1 MPKSLYV
8 KFVALMAV
16 AVLAAA
22 AAGAQQAAAPP
33 AQNPPAENGKR
44 VLEEIIAR
52 VNNEIITTSELARSR
67 EALRQELAQDCQ
79 GCTEAEINARL
90 AEREKD
96 LLRDLIDN
104 SLLVQR
110 GKDMGVNVEPE
121 VIRRLDAIR
130 QQNNLPD
137 MEALEREVVRAGI
150 PWEEFK
156 NNIRSRLLTEE
167 VIRREVGREM
177 SFTTEEKQKVYEE
190 NKEQF
195 HRPEQV
201 VLEEIF
207 VSTAN
212 KSPEEVTAL
221 EQRASLLL
229 ERVRRGEDFNE
240 LAKRYSDG
248 STAKDGGMLGVFQR
262 GQLAK
267 ELEDV
272 VFGMKRGEVTNVM
285 PTRAGYLILRVVEK
299 YEEGIQPFE
308 KVENEIM
315 NHLYFRKLQP
325 ALRKYLTRLRE
336 ESYVMVKAGYTD
348 TAAVASQP
356 IVEVTPGEDNGKDK
370 KDKGKKEKKDEK
382 KSSGE

>member
-1 MPKSLYV
+1 MPEICRINKKLLAFLV
-8 KFVALMAV
+8 LLAGAAV
-16 AVLAAA
+16 A
-22 AAGAQQAAAPP
+22 QQP
-33 AQNPPAENGKR
+33 AQPPPQAPAQPENGRR

-67 EALRQELAQDCQ
+67 EALRQELAQECQ
-79 GCTEAEINARL
+79 GCTEAEVNAKL

-110 GKDMGVNVEPE
+110 AKDMGVNVEPE

-130 QQNNLPD
+130 VQNNLPD
-137 MEALEREVVRAGI
+137 MEALESAVIRQGI

-156 NNIRSRLLTEE
+156 ASIRNRLLTEA
-167 VIRREVGREM
+167 VIRNEVGREM
-177 SFTTEEKQKVYEE
+177 SFTTEEKTQFYEE
-190 NKEQF
+190 NKKEF

-212 KSPEEVTAL
+212 KSQEEVTQL
-221 EQRASLLL
+221 EQRANLLL

-248 STAKDGGMLGVFQR
+248 STAKDGGQLGVFQR

-272 VFGMKRGEVTNVM
+272 VFAMGRSEVTNVM
-285 PTRAGYLILRVVEK
+285 TTRTGYLILRVVEK
-299 YEEGIQPFE
+299 YDEGIQPLE

-315 NHLYFRKLQP
+315 NALYFRKLQP
-325 ALRKYLTRLRE
+325 TLRKYLTRLRE
-336 ESYVMVKAGYTD
+336 ESYVMVKTGYTD
-348 TAAVASQP
+348 TAAVSSQP
-356 IVEVTPGEDNGKDK
+356 IVEVTPSEDNGKGKKDDK
-370 KDKGKKEKKDEK
+370 KKK